1 MDIQQRLPQNQ
12 LGASNIEVSALG
24 LGTVKFGRD
33 KGLKYPSSFS
43 IPDDKEILD
52 ILSIAQRGGINLLDT
67 APAYGTSEER
77 LGKLLKNTRKDWIIC
92 SKAGEEFVDG
102 ESSYHFSEEKIRGS
116 VERSLQRLNTDY
128 LDIVLIH
135 SDGNDLNIINGGA
148 LDVLNDLKKQG
159 KIRATGM
166 STKTV
171 EGGIL
176 AAKKSD
182 CVMITHNLQY
192 NEERSVID
200 YCSANNK
207 GVLLKKIFASG
218 HIQTTNIE
226 KSSAQNNL
234 DATMEFVFQ
243 TKGVSSAIIGSI
255 NPNHIM
261 ENIHAACRYLEK

>member
-12 LGASNIEVSALG
+12 LGASDIKVSALG

-33 KGLKYPSSFS
+33 QGLKYPDSFS
-43 IPDDKEILD
+43 LPNDKEILN
-52 ILSIAQRGGINLLDT
+52 ILAVAQQGGINLLDT

-77 LGKLLKNTRKDWIIC
+77 LGKLLKNTRKNWIIC

-102 ESSYHFSEEKIRGS
+102 QSSYHFSAEKIRSS

-135 SDGNDLNIINGGA
+135 SDGNDLDIINGGA
-148 LDVLNDLKKQG
+148 LDVLNELKRQG

-176 AAKKSD
+176 AAKQSD
-182 CVMITHNLQY
+182 CVMVTHNLQY
-192 NEERSVID
+192 SSEKAVID
-200 YCSANNK
+200 YCLANNK

-218 HIQTTNIE
+218 HIQSADLKRN
-226 KSSAQNNL
+226 SSENSL
-234 DATMEFVFQ
+234 GATMEFVFQ

-255 NPNHIM
+255 NPNHIT
-261 ENIHAACRYLEK
+261 ENINAACRYF